1 MPEANQ
7 YIFKLREILE
17 LLIKKADLHD
27 GKWQLGFTYGLT
39 ALNAGPSP
47 EQIVPGAIIGIM
59 NVVLTKA
66 LDNSPEALVADAAV
80 VNPAAT

>member
-7 YIFKLREILE
+7 YTFKHQEVLE
-17 LLIKKADLHD
+17 LLIKKAELHD

-39 ALNAGPSP
+39 AVNAGPSP
-47 EQIVPGAIIGIM
+47 EQIVPGAMLGIM
-59 NVVLTKA
+59 NVVLIKA
-66 LDNSPEALVADAAV
+66 QDDSPAALVADAAV